1 MHPKTYYLD
10 LFRVTQ
16 PQLEAVV
23 AEGLRSGGG
32 FCDLF
37 FENTD
42 CADLLL
48 RDGEVSSG
56 GSHVDYGVGIRVLCG
71 EKTGYAYSE
80 STAFPAMI
88 GAARASSSKG
98 PRWRT
103 KASPAVGGPG
113 PRCSPTSSSPPF
125 PTRP

>member
-1 MHPKTYYLD
+1 MMHPKTDYLD

-80 STAFPAMI
+80 STAFPAMM
-88 GAARASSSKG
+88 GAARAAAAIAQKSV
-98 PRWRT
+98 PPM
-103 KASPAVGGPG
+103 AEPQPAHAPW
-113 PRCSPTSSSPPF
+113 
-125 PTRP
+125 

>member
-1 MHPKTYYLD
+1 MHPKTDYLD

-56 GSHVDYGVGIRVLCG
+56 GSHVD
-71 EKTGYAYSE
+71 
-80 STAFPAMI
+80 
-88 GAARASSSKG
+88 
-98 PRWRT
+98 
-103 KASPAVGGPG
+103 
-113 PRCSPTSSSPPF
+113 
-125 PTRP
+125 